1 MASPSTHRLALLA
14 LFCLL
19 VLTGCKDAEKERAI
33 ADANAARTTLAEVK
47 TQLEEVKA
55 ELDATR
61 KERDSLKANVSGL
74 SAQVEN
80 VKAELEATRKERDS
94 LKTNV
99 SDLSAQLE
107 DVKAKL
113 AAVTQAR
120 DKLQAAAEQVT
131 TLKDQLTQL
140 TRDRDSTVAKAA
152 EAQGAVEKLKSQLQE
167 QMQKVAA
174 LQGQN
179 DSLQQLIDEVKKL
192 VLAVSEASA
201 SRGSAP
207 VPTAAIVAPSATD
220 AGRPTPPA
228 GAGPT
233 PTGKTIDLGKGVSM
247 EFVLI
252 PAGSFD
258 MGSPDSEKERD
269 SDEGAVRKV
278 QITKAFYMSKY
289 EVTQDQYL
297 AVMGRNP
304 SQFSGGNLPVEG
316 VSWDEAVACCGKIGG
331 RLPTEA
337 EWEYACRAGSETRFC
352 CGDDLNYARLGEYA
366 WYSGNSGSTTHA
378 IGQKKPNSFGLY
390 DMHGNVYEWCSDWF
404 SAYANAQA
412 VNPVGVSSGRYR
424 VCRGGSWFSDA
435 GHCRSAYRSLS
446 VPDARNINFGFR
458 VALDSN

>member
-1 MASPSTHRLALLA
+1 MASPPTHRLALLA

-19 VLTGCKDAEKERAI
+19 VLTGCKDAEKEQAV
-33 ADANAARTTLAEVK
+33 ADAEAARTALAEGK
-47 TQLEEVKA
+47 TQLDGVK
-55 ELDATR
+55 T
-61 KERDSLKANVSGL
+61 K
-74 SAQVEN
+74 
-80 VKAELEATRKERDS
+80 LEATRKERDG

-99 SDLSAQLE
+99 SDLSASLE
-107 DVKAKL
+107 NVKAML
-113 AAVTQAR
+113 AAVTQAH
-120 DKLQAAAEQVT
+120 DQLQAAAEQVT

-140 TRDRDSTVAKAA
+140 ARDRDSTLAKAA
-152 EAQGAVEKLKSQLQE
+152 DAQGMAEKLKSQLQE
-167 QMQKVAA
+167 QIQKVAA
-174 LQGQN
+174 LQEQN
-179 DSLQQLIDEVKKL
+179 NSLQQLIDDLKKL
-192 VLAVSEASA
+192 VLAVSEANTSGGGA
-201 SRGSAP
+201 A
-207 VPTAAIVAPSATD
+207 VPTTAIVAPGATD

-233 PTGKTIDLGKGVSM
+233 LTGKTIDLGNGVSM
-247 EFVLI
+247 EFVLV

-269 SDEGAVRKV
+269 SDEGPVHRV

-297 AVMGRNP
+297 AIMGRNP
-304 SQFSGGNLPVEG
+304 SKFSGGNLPVEA

-352 CGDDLNYARLGEYA
+352 YGDDLTYAQLGEYA
-366 WYSGNSGSTTHA
+366 WYSGNSGSTTHT

-404 SAYANAQA
+404 AAYANAQT
-412 VNPVGVSSGRYR
+412 VNPVGASSGQYR

-435 GHCRSAYRSLS
+435 RRCRSANRNYISPDYR
-446 VPDARNINFGFR
+446 DNNIGFR